1 MGIAVEAS
9 LLTWLGLI
17 AFIGIAFVVDF
28 FFFQRD
34 HETPPSLRRAATWSA
49 IWIAVALAFG
59 ALLYATAGSG
69 PGGEFLTGY
78 LLERSLSL
86 DNVFVFALIF
96 GAMAVP
102 TEHRQD
108 VLEIGIV
115 LALVLR
121 AIFIV
126 IGAQLVEALSIVL
139 YLFGAILLYTGV
151 RMALHRNDDS
161 DDIDPDKNIGVRM
174 LRKLMPVTDG
184 YRGSSYTVKENG
196 KRHAT
201 PLLAVV
207 AAVATADVI
216 FAVDSIPA
224 IFGIT
229 TDTFIVFAAN
239 AFALLGLRALFAL
252 LEGARD
258 RFVYLPLGLAAILIF
273 IGIKMLIEDLFHI
286 PVAVSLGVILLALGL
301 AVVLSLRK
309 PPPSGP
315 SPPEHLDGTP
325 PGDRDKQPAG
335 VTGSRPDDD

>member
-1 MGIAVEAS
+1 LHAN
-9 LLTWLGLI
+9 LFTWLGLL
-17 AFIGIAFVVDF
+17 AFIAVAFSVDF

-34 HETPPSLRRAATWSA
+34 HHTPPSMRKATVWSVV
-49 IWIAVALAFG
+49 WIAVALAFG
-59 ALLYATAGSG
+59 GLLYVTEGSTV
-69 PGGEFLTGY
+69 GGQFLTGY

-102 TEHRQD
+102 TVNRQD
-108 VLEIGIV
+108 VLELGIII
-115 LALVLR
+115 ALGLR
-121 AIFIV
+121 AVFIV
-126 IGAQLVEALSIVL
+126 VGASLVDALSFVL

-151 RMALHRNDDS
+151 QMLRHRGEEEGV
-161 DDIDPDKNIGVRM
+161 DPDQNIGVRI
-174 LRKLMPVTDG
+174 LRLAMPVTDKYHG
-184 YRGSSYTVKENG
+184 DAYTIVEQG

-229 TDTFIVFAAN
+229 TDIFIVFAAN

-258 RFVYLPLGLAAILIF
+258 RFVYLPVGLAAILIF
-273 IGIKMLIEDLFHI
+273 IGLKMLSEHFFHLPTAASLLFI
-286 PVAVSLGVILLALGL
+286 VLALAVSVIA
-301 AVVLSLRK
+301 SLRK
-309 PPPSGP
+309 PPPPPHGP
-315 SPPEHLDGTP
+315 ENGDDGDPPS
-325 PGDRDKQPAG
+325 RDAEPVGSG
-335 VTGSRPDDD
+335 VTAAS

>member
-1 MGIAVEAS
+1 MDANLFMWI
-9 LLTWLGLI
+9 GLI
-17 AFIGIAFVVDF
+17 AFIAVGFSVDF

-34 HETPPSLRRAATWSA
+34 HHTPPSMKKATIWSI
-49 IWIAVALAFG
+49 IWIVVAVAFG
-59 ALLYATAGSG
+59 GLLYLTEGSKV
-69 PGGEFLTGY
+69 GGEFLTGY

-102 TEHRQD
+102 TANRQD
-108 VLEIGIV
+108 VLEIGIII
-115 LALVLR
+115 ALGLR

-126 IGAQLVEALSIVL
+126 IGASLVDALSFVL
-139 YLFGAILLYTGV
+139 YLFGAILLYTGIQMLRHNGEDEDV
-151 RMALHRNDDS
+151 
-161 DDIDPDKNIGVRM
+161 DPDANIGVRA
-174 LRKLMPVTDG
+174 LRLVMPVSDKYHG
-184 YRGSSYTVKENG
+184 DAYTVVEHG

-229 TDTFIVFAAN
+229 TDVFIVFAAN

-258 RFVYLPLGLAAILIF
+258 KFVYLPIGLAAILIF
-273 IGIKMLIEDLFHI
+273 IGLKMITEDIFHL
-286 PVAVSLGVILLALGL
+286 PTAVSLLFIVLALTVSI
-301 AVVLSLRK
+301 ALSLRK
-309 PPPSGP
+309 PPPPAHGP
-315 SPPEHLDGTP
+315 DVEDPPASSS
-325 PGDRDKQPAG
+325 DRGERAAS
-335 VTGSRPDDD
+335 VSSSA

>member
-1 MGIAVEAS
+1 MDANFLMWA
-9 LLTWLGLI
+9 GLI
-17 AFIGIAFVVDF
+17 AFVAVAFSVDF

-34 HETPPSLRRAATWSA
+34 HHTPPSMRKATIWSI
-49 IWIAVALAFG
+49 IWIAVALLFG
-59 ALLYATAGSG
+59 ALLYVTEGSKV
-69 PGGEFLTGY
+69 GGEFLTGY

-102 TEHRQD
+102 VANRQD
-108 VLEIGIV
+108 VLEIGIII
-115 LALVLR
+115 ALGLR

-126 IGAQLVEALSIVL
+126 VGATLVDALSIVL
-139 YLFGAILLYTGV
+139 YLFGVILLYTGV
-151 RMALHRNDDS
+151 QMLRHRDEEEDV
-161 DDIDPDKNIGVRM
+161 DPDQNIGVRM
-174 LRKLMPVTDG
+174 LRLIMPVSSRYHGD
-184 YRGSSYTVKENG
+184 SYTVMENG

-229 TDTFIVFAAN
+229 TDVFIVFAAN

-258 RFVYLPLGLAAILIF
+258 RFVYLPIGLAAILIF
-273 IGIKMLIEDLFHI
+273 IGLKMLTEDLYHL
-286 PVAVSLGVILLALGL
+286 PTAVSLAFIVLALTVS
-301 AVVLSLRK
+301 VVVSLRK
-309 PPPSGP
+309 PPPPPHGPDQDGPPVPPSGRAERAP
-315 SPPEHLDGTP
+315 S
-325 PGDRDKQPAG
+325 
-335 VTGSRPDDD
+335 VTGAG

>member
-1 MGIAVEAS
+1 MDTNLI
-9 LLTWLGLI
+9 TWLGLI
-17 AFIGIAFVVDF
+17 AFIAGAFVVDF

-34 HETPPSLRRAATWSA
+34 HETPPTLRRAAVWSA
-49 IWIAVALAFG
+49 IWIGVALAFG
-59 ALLYATAGSG
+59 GLLYATAGSG

-102 TEHRQD
+102 VENRQD

-115 LALVLR
+115 LALALR

-126 IGAQLVEALSIVL
+126 AGAALVESLHVVL
-139 YLFGAILLYTGV
+139 YLFGAILLYTGIK
-151 RMALHRNDDS
+151 MALHKGGDD
-161 DDIDPDKNIGVRM
+161 DVDPDKNIGVRA
-174 LRKLMPVTDG
+174 LKRLMPVTEG
-184 YRGSSYTVKENG
+184 YREGHYVVKEGG

-252 LEGARD
+252 LEGAQD
-258 RFVYLPLGLAAILIF
+258 RFVHLPLGLAAILVF
-273 IGIKMLIEDLFHI
+273 IGIKMLVEDLYHI
-286 PVAVSLGVILLALGL
+286 PVAVSLGVIVLALG
-301 AVVLSLRK
+301 ASVALSLRE
-309 PPPSGP
+309 PPPSKAAG
-315 SPPEHLDGTP
+315 DAGDATAGT
-325 PGDRDKQPAG
+325 DAEQDADAKARA
-335 VTGSRPDDD
+335 

>member
-1 MGIAVEAS
+1 VEAS
-9 LLTWLGLI
+9 LFTWLGLI
-17 AFIGIAFVVDF
+17 AFIAVAFVVDF
-28 FFFQRD
+28 FFFQKD
-34 HETPPSLRRAATWSA
+34 HHTPPSLKRAGVWSA
-49 IWIAVALAFG
+49 IWIGVALLFG
-59 ALLYATAGSG
+59 AVLYATEGSG

-102 TEHRQD
+102 VGNRQD
-108 VLEIGIV
+108 VLEIGII

-121 AIFIV
+121 AVFIV
-126 IGAQLVEALSIVL
+126 LGAALVESLSIVL
-139 YLFGAILLYTGV
+139 YLFGAILLYTGI
-151 RMALHRNDDS
+151 RMALHRGEDEDV
-161 DDIDPDKNIGVRM
+161 DPDKNIGVRI
-174 LRKLMPVTDG
+174 LKKFMPVTDG
-184 YRGSSYTVKENG
+184 YREGNYTVRIDG

-252 LEGARD
+252 LEGAQD
-258 RFVYLPLGLAAILIF
+258 RFVYLPLGLSSILIF
-273 IGIKMLIEDLFHI
+273 IGVKMLIEDLYHI
-286 PVAVSLGVILLALGL
+286 PVAASLAFIVLALAL
-301 AVVLSLRK
+301 SVLLSLRK
-309 PPPSGP
+309 PPPG
-315 SPPEHLDGTP
+315 GTNSDAAGTGIP
-325 PGDRDKQPAG
+325 PGVGATSGDGGTTKASAR
-335 VTGSRPDDD
+335 T

>member
-1 MGIAVEAS
+1 METPVEAT

-17 AFIGIAFVVDF
+17 AFIALAFAVDF

-34 HETPPSLRRAATWSA
+34 HETPPTLRRAAVWSA
-49 IWIAVALAFG
+49 IWIGVALAFG
-59 ALLYATAGSG
+59 ALLYATEGSG

-102 TEHRQD
+102 TENRQD

-115 LALVLR
+115 LALGLR

-126 IGAQLVEALSIVL
+126 IGAQLVEALSFTL
-139 YLFGAILLYTGV
+139 YVFGAILLYTGIK
-151 RMALHRNDDS
+151 MALHRDDGE
-161 DDIDPDKNIGVRM
+161 DIDVDKNIGVRA
-174 LRKLMPVTDG
+174 LRKVLPVTDG
-184 YRGSSYTVKENG
+184 YREGKYTVKEDG
-196 KRHAT
+196 KRYAT

-252 LEGARD
+252 LEGAQD
-258 RFVYLPLGLAAILIF
+258 RFVYLPIGLASILIF
-273 IGIKMLIEDLFHI
+273 IGVKMLIEDLFHI
-286 PVAVSLGVILLALGL
+286 PVAASLGVIVLALG
-301 AVVLSLRK
+301 ASIVLSLRK

-315 SPPEHLDGTP
+315 AQGDETP
-325 PGDRDKQPAG
+325 PGDRDPEPAG
-335 VTGSRPDDD
+335 VGGST

>member
-1 MGIAVEAS
+1 MWV
-9 LLTWLGLI
+9 GLI
-17 AFIGIAFVVDF
+17 AFIAVAFSIDF

-34 HETPPSLRRAATWSA
+34 HHTPPTMRKATIWSI
-49 IWIAVALAFG
+49 IWIVVALLFG
-59 ALLYATAGSG
+59 GLLYITEGSKV
-69 PGGEFLTGY
+69 GGEFLTGY

-102 TEHRQD
+102 VANRQD
-108 VLEIGIV
+108 VLQIGII

-126 IGAQLVEALSIVL
+126 IGASLVEALSFVL

-151 RMALHRNDDS
+151 QMLRHRDDKE
-161 DDIDPDKNIGVRM
+161 DVDPDQNIGVRM
-174 LRKLMPVTDG
+174 LRLAMPV
-184 YRGSSYTVKENG
+184 SSRYHGDAYTVVENG

-229 TDTFIVFAAN
+229 TDVYIVFAAN

-258 RFVYLPLGLAAILIF
+258 RFVYLPIGLAAILIF
-273 IGIKMLIEDLFHI
+273 IGLKMLTEDLYHL
-286 PVAVSLGVILLALGL
+286 PTAVSLGFIVLALAV
-301 AVVLSLRK
+301 AVVASLRK
-309 PPPSGP
+309 PPRAGGGPGEGEPPAAPPSSRAERAP
-315 SPPEHLDGTP
+315 SVSG
-325 PGDRDKQPAG
+325 AG
-335 VTGSRPDDD
+335 

>member
-1 MGIAVEAS
+1 MEAS
-9 LLTWLGLI
+9 LFTWLALI
-17 AFIGIAFVVDF
+17 AFIAVAFVVDF

-34 HETPPSLRRAATWSA
+34 HATPPTLRRAAVWSA
-49 IWIAVALAFG
+49 IWILVALAFG
-59 ALLYATAGSG
+59 ALLYATEGSG

-86 DNVFVFALIF
+86 DNVFDFSLIF

-102 TEHRQD
+102 VGNRQD
-108 VLEIGIV
+108 VLEIGII
-115 LALVLR
+115 LALALR

-126 IGAQLVEALSIVL
+126 IGAQLVESLSFVL
-139 YLFGAILLYTGV
+139 YVFGAILLYTGI
-151 RMALHRNDDS
+151 RMAMHRDDGE
-161 DDIDPDKNIGVRM
+161 DIDPDKNIGVRI

-184 YRGSSYTVKENG
+184 YRDGHYTVVENG

-273 IGIKMLIEDLFHI
+273 IGIKMLIEGLYHI
-286 PVAVSLGVILLALGL
+286 PVGISLGVIVLAL
-301 AVVLSLRK
+301 AAAIVLSLRK
-309 PPPSGP
+309 PPPNGP
-315 SPPEHLDGTP
+315 EPPEHADGTSP
-325 PGDRDKQPAG
+325 VAPASQPS
-335 VTGSRPDDD
+335 VETTVRT